1 MTVFK
6 EDFSAYELGDLD
18 GQGGWVKQSG
28 TFTVVDHDSIRMV
41 SAIGD
46 SAYYKVLDPPI
57 FGKRYYG
64 YSSVY
69 PGRDY
74 FDVNAFFGSNDY
86 CRDHHKGW
94 GTYQN
99 RGSPDYQIYAMN
111 AGNPKIV
118 YNDSYNDAY
127 FTTTEYDFNTT
138 EYKYLKS
145 YHPDAE
151 LDHSP
156 MDQDYDGMLS
166 TLQTSG
172 LHYAI
177 IDTNLVTGSETDATL
192 IAEFGIESYGKLYNR
207 FPKWKQTKLG
217 MRPTY

>member
-6 EDFSAYELGDLD
+6 EDFSTYELGDLD
-18 GQGGWVKQSG
+18 GQGGWIKQSG
-28 TFTVVDHDSIRMV
+28 TFNVVDHDGTHMA
-41 SAIGD
+41 SADGS
-46 SAYYKVLDPPI
+46 SAYYKVIDPPI

-74 FDVNAFFGSNDY
+74 FDVRALFGSNDY
-86 CRDHHKGW
+86 CRDNQKGW
-94 GTYQN
+94 GTFQY
-99 RGSPDYQIYAMN
+99 RGSDYEIFAYN
-111 AGNPKIV
+111 ADNPKIV
-118 YNDSYNDAY
+118 YWDTYNDTY

-145 YHPDAE
+145 YHPNAE

-156 MDQDYDGMLS
+156 MFQDGDGMLAA
-166 TLQTSG
+166 LQTSG
-172 LHYAI
+172 LKYAI
-177 IDTNLVTGSETDATL
+177 IDTNFISGSATDATL
-192 IAEFGIESYGKLYNR
+192 IAELGIESYGKLYNR